1 MSRLKDLIIDI
12 EQHIGELL
20 NDEGLTKEQALN
32 VVEQSVYI
40 VGGQTFKGQ
49 FPKECAEQI
58 MKENQ
63 DDLYNQ
69 PYLEVIN
76 GGKNED

>member
-20 NDEGLTKEQALN
+20 NDDGLTNKQTLN
-32 VVEQSVYI
+32 VIEQSVYI

-49 FPKECAEQI
+49 FPRECAEQI

-69 PYLEVIN
+69 PYLEVIK
-76 GGKNED
+76 GEKNEN